1 MICTRQSRCA
11 ERHDPITRTLRFDEH
26 LSQRL
31 KEAATRSVRSVNSE
45 IVFRLRSSFEQE
57 TPTTT

>member
-1 MICTRQSRCA
+1 MIYTRQSRRA
-11 ERHDPITRTLRFDEH
+11 EYHDPVTRTLRFDED

-57 TPTTT
+57 TSTTT